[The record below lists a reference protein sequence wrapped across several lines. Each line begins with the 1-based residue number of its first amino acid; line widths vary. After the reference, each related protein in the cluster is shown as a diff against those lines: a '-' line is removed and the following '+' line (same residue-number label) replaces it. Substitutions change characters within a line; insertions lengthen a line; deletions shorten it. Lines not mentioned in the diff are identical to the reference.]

1 MGLMNSA
8 RDLHENANLLLPT
21 LSKPDVNV
29 SLEKSLSNQVTR
41 RLYMIIDESSFTKTT
56 KSLPLCDYIQVLPIV
71 LLSRHNMAI
80 KISMDAALESILV
93 LKARLVVVLV
103 IAILGNWEV
112 AKGNN
117 EHTARKYAVDNNP
130 GT

>member
-1 MGLMNSA
+1 
-8 RDLHENANLLLPT
+8 
-21 LSKPDVNV
+21 
-29 SLEKSLSNQVTR
+29 
-41 RLYMIIDESSFTKTT
+41 
-56 KSLPLCDYIQVLPIV
+56 
-71 LLSRHNMAI
+71 MAI

-93 LKARLVVVLV
+93 LKARLVVDLV

-117 EHTARKYAVDNNP
+117 EHTARKFAVDNNP

>member
-1 MGLMNSA
+1 MGPSFK
-8 RDLHENANLLLPT
+8 EKT
-21 LSKPDVNV
+21 KPDVNGW
-29 SLEKSLSNQVTR
+29 LEKSLSNQVTR
-41 RLYMIIDESSFTKTT
+41 CLYMIIDELSFTKTT
-56 KSLPLCDYIQVLPIV
+56 KSLPLGDYIQVLPIV

-117 EHTARKYAVDNNP
+117 EHTGRKFAVDNNP

>member
-1 MGLMNSA
+1 MNSA

-41 RLYMIIDESSFTKTT
+41 HLYMIIDESSFTKTA
-56 KSLPLCDYIQVLPIV
+56 KSLPLCDYIQVLPVV
-71 LLSRHNMAI
+71 LLSRPNMAI